1 MVTST
6 QTTNTEIF
14 AVLTVLDF
22 KSLGRKV
29 IVYKQKRHRKLL
41 KNRQLLKK
49 IANYTDKLLQNYK

>member
-14 AVLTVLDF
+14 ALLTVLDF

>member
-6 QTTNTEIF
+6 QTTNIEIF
-14 AVLTVLDF
+14 ALLTVLDF